1 MMQQTSLLLLL
12 HAGQHVHVH
21 VRGKF
26 LGLRHQMLLESLA
39 IAQEREKKIRTYD

>member
-1 MMQQTSLLLLL
+1 MMQQTSLLLLE
-12 HAGQHVHVH
+12 HAEQHEH